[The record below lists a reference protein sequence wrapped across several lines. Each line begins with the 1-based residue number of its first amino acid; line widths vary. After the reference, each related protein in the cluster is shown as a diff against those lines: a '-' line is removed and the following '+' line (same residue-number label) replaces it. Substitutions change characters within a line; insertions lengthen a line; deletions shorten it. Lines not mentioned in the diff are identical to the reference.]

1 MIKIDKNPR
10 KKYVIEFYRSIKAF
24 ICDMSFTEYG
34 DSIRGHIVKSH
45 LESIL
50 YGLER
55 DFPYL
60 NRKNAR

>member
-34 DSIRGHIVKSH
+34 ESICGQMIKSH
-45 LESIL
+45 LESLL
-50 YGLER
+50 YGLEK

-60 NRKNAR
+60 RGKDAR